1 MRRPR
6 PTANR
11 VIVTVLAVAATGVA
25 GCARR
30 PPAVDPAYRAEIEAW
45 RAERLARLTAAD
57 GWLTLTGL
65 FWLRPGANRFG
76 SDPGNEVVLP
86 AGRAPGVAGTLE
98 LRSDATVVV
107 HPAAGAALT
116 IDGAPAAERALAS
129 DRQGRPDLLRLGSL
143 TFYVIDRAGKL
154 GVRVKDAESP
164 ARVRFK
170 GIEHF
175 PVDPAFR
182 VRATFEPY
190 PSPREVR
197 VATVQGPTQ
206 TMTAPGL
213 VRFTLG
219 GRPLALEPFLESP
232 TDTTFFFV
240 FKDATS
246 ARETYGAGR
255 FLDAAAPPRGTREL
269 VLDFNEAYTPPCGF
283 TPFATCPLPPP
294 ENVLPVGITAGEKY
308 HGAH

>member
-11 VIVTVLAVAATGVA
+11 VIVTILAVAATGVA

-86 AGRAPGVAGTLE
+86 AGRAPAVAGTLE

-107 HPAAGAALT
+107 HPAAEVGLT
-116 IDGAPAAERALAS
+116 INGGSPTDRALAS

-143 TFYVIDRAGKL
+143 TLYVIGRAGKL
-154 GVRVKDAESP
+154 GVRVKDAENQ

-175 PVDPAFR
+175 PIDPAFR

-190 PSPREVR
+190 PSPREVP

-206 TMTAPGL
+206 RMTAPGL

-240 FKDATS
+240 FKDVTS
-246 ARETYGAGR
+246 GRETYGAGR
-255 FLDAAAPPRGTREL
+255 FLDAAAPPQGTREL

-294 ENVLPVGITAGEKY
+294 ENVLPLRVEAGEKY
-308 HGAH
+308 RGTH